1 MAVTSSAVSSMVSVA
16 RPTSLSLSRVVRPVT
31 YTVAPAAPSWT
42 AMPRPA
48 PRVAPA
54 TRQIRPRRLFSGC
67 AALAP
72 PASFVSFVGF
82 VSFVS
87 VVMHIRFA
95 GKYDIFCLDSF
106 RAFRV
111 RRTPRTRM
119 LVP

>member
-1 MAVTSSAVSSMVSVA
+1 MVSVA
-16 RPTSLSLSRVVRPVT
+16 RPTSLTFSRVVRPVT

-42 AMPRPA
+42 AMARPA

-54 TRQIRPRRLFSGC
+54 TRQIRPRR
-67 AALAP
+67 
-72 PASFVSFVGF
+72 GF

-87 VVMHIRFA
+87 VVMVTRLA
-95 GKYDIFCLDSF
+95 GKYDTFCPDSF

-111 RRTPRTRM
+111 RRTSRATM